1 MEGGEGRF
9 RRQHCNMCR
18 EQREERHVFHQC
30 PWSKTRIFQHRTFFG
45 HASKVAV
52 AEESS
57 SSTHCNR
64 AFWPFSR
71 CEEKAPLVLRCWAWA
86 LIPDSLFYRCLK
98 TKKFRIVALRDTL
111 FKNNSKCLIWIF
123 KPKMNFRYFAK
134 KSFIFGAKYWKMRLF
149 EDFYTLWLK
158 PASVL

>member
-111 FKNNSKCLIWIF
+111 FKNHSNCLIWTF
-123 KPKMNFRYFAK
+123 TPKMTFRQFGK
-134 KSFIFGAKYWKMRLF
+134 KMLIFGAKCWKMRLF
-149 EDFYTLWLK
+149 
-158 PASVL
+158 